1 MNQVTSKQLQKA
13 KRYLNCVLALSIL
26 WIVLFIQSQA
36 EWVQNFKESIG
47 LVPVLQAQENSFY
60 NQRIDP
66 IFEKYCVS
74 CHDANKDKGHLR
86 LDSYRQLTFSGR
98 SEADLTE
105 ANNNLLIERMQLPAD
120 DRLAMPPYG
129 RERHSEAELELIKLW
144 LAKGGSAELTED
156 DFPEAPA
163 KAKVIKFADIN
174 WQQIEQLRQPMQK
187 HVAALQSQFP
197 LSVSYLARTSHL
209 LSINLNH
216 SAMPTTDQQL
226 TAFTPVAGLIAELNL
241 NRSSITDASAQ
252 TLSLMTE
259 LQSLNISQ
267 TQATAQLL
275 EHVVKL
281 PKLKTV
287 FADSKIVNQVLLEKI
302 TQQGIRLHVVERG

>member
-1 MNQVTSKQLQKA
+1 MNQVTPKQQLKA
-13 KRYLNCVLALSIL
+13 KRYLYFVLALSIL
-26 WIVLFIQSQA
+26 WIVMFIQSQA
-36 EWVQNFKESIG
+36 EWVQNIKESIG
-47 LVPVLQAQENSFY
+47 LVPILQAKENSFY

-74 CHDANKDKGHLR
+74 CHDGNKDKGHLR

-98 SEADLTE
+98 SEADLTVAE
-105 ANNNLLIERMQLPAD
+105 NNLLVERMKLPAD

-144 LAKGGSAELTED
+144 LAKGGSGELTED

-174 WQQIEQLRQPMQK
+174 WQHIEQLREPLQPQ
-187 HVAALQSQFP
+187 VSALQNQFP
-197 LSVSYLARTSHL
+197 SSVSYLARTSHL
-209 LSINLNH
+209 LSVNLSH
-216 SAMPTTDQQL
+216 SAMPITDQQL
-226 TAFTPVAGLIAELNL
+226 TAFQPVAELIAELNL
-241 NRSSITDASAQ
+241 NRSGITDASAQ
-252 TLSLMTE
+252 ALIEMTE

-275 EHVVKL
+275 EQVMNL
-281 PKLKTV
+281 PNLKTV
-287 FADSKIVNQVLLEKI
+287 FADSKIVDQVLLEKF